1 MNFEK
6 FLKLEAYDFKE
17 RTLEEIWGYSDN
29 EINHTHDFIQIVF
42 PLNKPSNS
50 SFHGYYL
57 DDALLIEN
65 IKGNKVISQNLIKS
79 SQWFLSFL
87 KRNQDWR
94 NPSNHNQL
102 RITRVIECLRLLVSD
117 EMADK
122 FYQDVLQVLGDDS
135 HINKRTLAFW
145 KNA

>member
-6 FLKLEAYDFKE
+6 FLKSEASDFKG

-29 EINHTHDFIQIVF
+29 KINHTHDFIQTVF

-57 DDALLIEN
+57 DNALLIEN

-94 NPSNHNQL
+94 NSYNHNQL

-117 EMADK
+117 EEADK
-122 FYQDVLQVLGDDS
+122 FCQDVLEILGDDRY
-135 HINKRTLAFW
+135 INKRTLAFW
-145 KNA
+145 ENA